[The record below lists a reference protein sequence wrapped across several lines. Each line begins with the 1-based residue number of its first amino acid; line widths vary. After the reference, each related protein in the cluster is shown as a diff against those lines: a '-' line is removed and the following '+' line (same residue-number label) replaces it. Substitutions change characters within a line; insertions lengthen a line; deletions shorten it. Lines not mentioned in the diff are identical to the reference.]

1 MVTISVIMPVY
12 NDEEFLSDALDSILK
27 QTLNNIEIICVNDGS
42 TDKSLKILNDYAD
55 KYDFIKVFSKEN
67 EGSGIA
73 RNFALTKTSGE
84 YIAYLDSDDVYLDKN
99 ALKLMY
105 EKAIETD
112 ADMVSGNL
120 MGINTDGK
128 LEFNRNLERFQSEG
142 FIEPEEY
149 GIPYSYYKN
158 IFKKSFLS
166 ENNIVFPDL
175 LRGQDPVFLAEILTK
190 VDKIPTVPVDLY
202 GFKYSPQSDLLKM
215 NTYRKR
221 YDYIKHFKDTYDILE
236 NAGFYKMK
244 KNYEKKLKDF
254 IKAFHNCYTKEVKD
268 IVLDVFSDDEHILR
282 IVKPMFIKPKVSV
295 IIHSNEF
302 SPDCLK
308 VVLTQSLKEIEVIC
322 IYDNSAEILK
332 DLSLK
337 DSRIR
342 IFNQNEFNLKEAE
355 SDYIYFFNICDDI
368 DKHALKKSYR
378 TIKQNNTD
386 LLVFKSDSFN
396 RNGIV
401 NKSFYNYDKY
411 LDDKSYDN
419 FTYKDIGSG
428 IFCEGYFKESKLYK
442 KDLIERFDDI
452 LLHLSTFQKAD
463 KISFI
468 NEVLYHKNIETTN
481 QVDLET
487 FTILDNET
495 LAREY
500 EKEYNIFKVSEIVKN
515 CNDENYVRSTDTV
528 KNIDRSYLADNE
540 YLLSCYNLLL
550 SSNSFEEFKR
560 GLNHLT
566 FENEVNNY
574 KKMIHELRIEN
585 SKLKDNKKRLEK
597 INEEI
602 LNSTSWKVTK
612 PFRKLKHRNNH

>member
-12 NDEEFLSDALDSILK
+12 NDEEFVSDALDSVLK
-27 QTLNNIEIICVNDGS
+27 QTLNDIEIICVNDGS
-42 TDKSLKILNDYAD
+42 TDKSLDILNDYANR
-55 KYDFIKVFSKEN
+55 YDFIKVFSKEN

-73 RNFALTKTSGE
+73 RNFALTKTCGE
-84 YIAYLDSDDVYLDKN
+84 YIAYLDSDDVYLDSN

-105 EKAIETD
+105 EKAVENN
-112 ADMVSGNL
+112 ADLVSANL

-128 LEFNRNLERFQSEG
+128 LEVNRNLERFKSEG

-158 IFKKSFLS
+158 IFKKSFLT

-190 VDKIPTVPVDLY
+190 VDKIPTVPIDLY

-221 YDYIKHFKDTYDILE
+221 YDYIKHFKDTYEILE
-236 NAGFYKMK
+236 NAGFHKMK

-254 IKAFHNCYTKEVKD
+254 IKAFHNRYTKEVKD
-268 IVLDVFSDDEHILR
+268 IVLDVFSDDEHILS
-282 IVKPMFIKPKVSV
+282 IVKPMFINPKVSV
-295 IIHSNEF
+295 IIRSDEF

-308 VVLTQSLKEIEVIC
+308 PVLTQSLKEIEVIC

-355 SDYIYFFNICDDI
+355 SAYIYFFNICDTI
-368 DKHALKKSYR
+368 DKNALKKAYR
-378 TIKQNNTD
+378 TIEQNNAD
-386 LLVFKSDSFN
+386 MLVFKSDSFN
-396 RNGIV
+396 KNGIA
-401 NKSFYNYDKY
+401 NKSYYNYDKY

-442 KDLIERFDDI
+442 KELIETFDDT
-452 LLHLSTFQKAD
+452 LLHLRTFQKAD

-468 NEVLYHKNIETTN
+468 NEVLYHKNIETAN

-487 FTILDNET
+487 FNIMDNEI

-500 EKEYNIFKVSEIVKN
+500 EKEYNLFKVFEVLKN
-515 CNDENYVRSTDTV
+515 CNDKNYAKSLDTV
-528 KNIDRSYLADNE
+528 KNIDRNYLADDE
-540 YLLSCYNLLL
+540 YLLSCYDLLL
-550 SSNSFEEFKR
+550 SSNSFEEFKQ
-560 GLNHLT
+560 GFNHLT
-566 FENEVNNY
+566 FENEVNIY
-574 KKMIHELRIEN
+574 KKMIHDLRIEN
-585 SKLKDNKKRLEK
+585 SKMKDNKKRLEK

-602 LNSTSWKVTK
+602 LSSTSWKVTK
-612 PFRKLKHRNNH
+612 PLRKLKHMK

>member
-12 NDEEFLSDALDSILK
+12 NDEEFVSDALDSVLK
-27 QTLNNIEIICVNDGS
+27 QTLNDIEIICVNDGS
-42 TDKSLKILNDYAD
+42 TDKSLDILNDYANR
-55 KYDFIKVFSKEN
+55 YDFIKVFSKEN

-73 RNFALTKTSGE
+73 RNFALTKTCGE
-84 YIAYLDSDDVYLDKN
+84 YIAYLDSDDVYLDSN

-105 EKAIETD
+105 EKAVENN
-112 ADMVSGNL
+112 ADLVSANL

-128 LEFNRNLERFQSEG
+128 LEVNRNLERFKSEG

-158 IFKKSFLS
+158 IFKKSFLT

-190 VDKIPTVPVDLY
+190 VDKIPTVPIDLY

-221 YDYIKHFKDTYDILE
+221 YDYIKHFKDTYEILE
-236 NAGFYKMK
+236 NAGFHKMK

-254 IKAFHNCYTKEVKD
+254 IKAFHNRYTKEVKD
-268 IVLDVFSDDEHILR
+268 IVLDVFSDDEHILS
-282 IVKPMFIKPKVSV
+282 IVKPMFINPKVSV
-295 IIHSNEF
+295 IIRSDEF

-308 VVLTQSLKEIEVIC
+308 PVLTQSLKEIEVIC

-355 SDYIYFFNICDDI
+355 SAYIYFFNICDTI
-368 DKHALKKSYR
+368 DKNALKKAYR
-378 TIKQNNTD
+378 TIEQNNAD
-386 LLVFKSDSFN
+386 MLVFKSDSFN
-396 RNGIV
+396 KNGIA
-401 NKSFYNYDKY
+401 NKSYYNYDKY

-442 KDLIERFDDI
+442 KELIETFNDT
-452 LLHLSTFQKAD
+452 LLHLRTFQKAD

-468 NEVLYHKNIETTN
+468 NEVLYHKNIETAN

-487 FTILDNET
+487 FNIMDNEI

-500 EKEYNIFKVSEIVKN
+500 EKEYNLFKVFEVLKN
-515 CNDENYVRSTDTV
+515 CNDKNYAKSLDTV
-528 KNIDRSYLADNE
+528 KNIDRNYLADDE
-540 YLLSCYNLLL
+540 YLLSCYDLLL
-550 SSNSFEEFKR
+550 SSNSFEEFKQ
-560 GLNHLT
+560 GFNHLT
-566 FENEVNNY
+566 FENEVNIY
-574 KKMIHELRIEN
+574 KKMIHDLRIEN
-585 SKLKDNKKRLEK
+585 SKMKDNKKRLEK

-602 LNSTSWKVTK
+602 LSSTSWKVTK
-612 PFRKLKHRNNH
+612 PLRKLKHMK